1 MNRINFLGKVD
12 FPNSLQTMDMLQG
25 IAHLGCKTA
34 AQLGGDNYILS
45 GCINH
50 DGIVSDGII
59 VIEGVPYVFEGG
71 NKKDKVSIKEF
82 KETLMAFG
90 EEFPEAR
97 TICTVVFSDNGPY
110 NWADFKQVLTNKEL
124 EKLIESIKGTP
135 LGIPE
140 MYVGYLDK
148 IPENYKLCNGDYLS
162 KDAFPELYN
171 VIGTIH
177 GFNSHNNFALP
188 DMRQMFIVG
197 YDNRHDDYKAIGKGK
212 GKGLEKVTLVADEL
226 PEHDHTDRERSP
238 FNKLSARAGDIN
250 EQATPGSID
259 KENAA
264 QEYNVGIMTEPRW
277 EEATIKK
284 VGGNVAHENRPP
296 FFTVAYI
303 MKVKN

>member
-1 MNRINFLGKVD
+1 MNRINFLGKAN
-12 FPNSLQTMDMLQG
+12 FPNSSQTMDMLQG

-45 GCINH
+45 GCIERA
-50 DGIVSDGII
+50 GVVSEGII

-110 NWADFKQVLTNKEL
+110 NWGDFKQVLTNTEL
-124 EKLIESIKGTP
+124 EKRIESIKGTP

-148 IPENYKLCNGDYLS
+148 IPANYKICNGDFLN
-162 KDAFPELYN
+162 KDEYSELHN
-171 VIGTIH
+171 IIGTIH
-177 GFNSHNNFALP
+177 GSNGLDSFALP
-188 DMRQMFIVG
+188 DMRQMFVVG
-197 YDNRHDDYKAIGKGK
+197 YDNRHNNYNEIGKTG
-212 GKGLEKVTLVADEL
+212 GAEKVTLKESEL
-226 PEHDHTDRERSP
+226 PPHKHIVPWGENLNTSWQPKWDYPNEYFNNSRGYKAETDNDNTWPYTSP
-238 FNKLSARAGDIN
+238 IGDN
-250 EQATPGSID
+250 E
-259 KENAA
+259 
-264 QEYNVGIMTEPRW
+264 
-277 EEATIKK
+277 
-284 VGGNVAHENRPP
+284 AHENRPP